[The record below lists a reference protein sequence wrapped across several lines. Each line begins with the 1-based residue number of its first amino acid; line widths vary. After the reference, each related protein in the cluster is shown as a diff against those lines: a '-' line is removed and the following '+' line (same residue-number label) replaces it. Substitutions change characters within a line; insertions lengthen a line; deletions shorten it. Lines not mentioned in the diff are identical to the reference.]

1 MAEFQQSDLS
11 QAAFAREQGISE
23 KLVSYWVRRVR
34 ALQAAAAQSKAA
46 PTGSLVHVADV
57 DGGGQVVPV
66 AVSES
71 REVRPTPTVTRSAAG
86 VGIEVRCGGRSL
98 MVGPGFDRVLL
109 RELVQT
115 LEGLP
120 PC

>member
-1 MAEFQQSDLS
+1 M
-11 QAAFAREQGISE
+11 
-23 KLVSYWVRRVR
+23 SYWVRRVR
-34 ALQAAAAQSKAA
+34 SLQASAQAKAV

-66 AVSES
+66 TASEP
-71 REVRPTPTVTRSAAG
+71 REARPTPTVTQVAAG
-86 VGIEVRCGGRSL
+86 VGIEVRCGGRRL
-98 MVGPGFDRVLL
+98 MVGPGFDRALL